1 MKTMIDNELME
12 TKKNFNNVMET
23 LNAALEL
30 SRCNTENISTII
42 GEIKTQHQAIGNLT
56 KSVSD
61 IDTTVKK
68 LNDDFENFKLNEEVT
83 DAQATSIRSSCAK
96 RVCEILGEN
105 ALDRKKYFNTFIKNL
120 YKDARKYGV
129 LGSKITT
136 TKKGNFQR
144 CIDFAESWVPSCG
157 CATLKERADRNATA
171 NREAKKLGY
180 I

>member
-1 MKTMIDNELME
+1 MIDNELMNPTE
-12 TKKNFNNVMET
+12 NFSDVMIT

-30 SRCNTENISTII
+30 SKSNTENISTII
-42 GEIKTQHQAIGNLT
+42 GEIKTQRQVIGNLT
-56 KSVSD
+56 KSVAD
-61 IDTTVKK
+61 IDTAIKQ
-68 LNDDFENFKLNEEVT
+68 LNDDFEIFKLNEEVT
-83 DAQATSIRSSCAK
+83 DAQATSIRSACER

-105 ALDRKKYFNTFIKNL
+105 ALERKKYFNIFIKNL

-129 LGSKITT
+129 LGSKIAT

>member
-1 MKTMIDNELME
+1 MMSNELMNPTE
-12 TKKNFNNVMET
+12 NFSDVMIT

-30 SRCNTENISTII
+30 SKSNTENISTII
-42 GEIKTQHQAIGNLT
+42 GEIKTQRQVIGNLT
-56 KSVSD
+56 KSVAD
-61 IDTTVKK
+61 IDTAIKQ
-68 LNDDFENFKLNEEVT
+68 LNDDFEIFKLNEEVT
-83 DAQATSIRSSCAK
+83 DAQATSIRSACER

-105 ALDRKKYFNTFIKNL
+105 ALERKKYFNIFIKNL

-129 LGSKITT
+129 LGSKIAT

>member
-1 MKTMIDNELME
+1 MMSNELMNPTE
-12 TKKNFNNVMET
+12 NFSDVMIT

-30 SRCNTENISTII
+30 SKSNTENISTII
-42 GEIKTQHQAIGNLT
+42 GEIKTQRQVIGNLT
-56 KSVSD
+56 KSVAD
-61 IDTTVKK
+61 IDTAIKQ
-68 LNDDFENFKLNEEVT
+68 LNDDFEIFKLNEEVT
-83 DAQATSIRSSCAK
+83 DAQATSIRSACER

-105 ALDRKKYFNTFIKNL
+105 ALERKKYFNIFIKNL

-129 LGSKITT
+129 LGSKIAT

-157 CATLKERADRNATA
+157 CVTLKERADRNATA

>member
-1 MKTMIDNELME
+1 MMSNELMNPTE
-12 TKKNFNNVMET
+12 NFSDVMIT

-30 SRCNTENISTII
+30 SKSNTENISTII

-68 LNDDFENFKLNEEVT
+68 LNDDFEIFKLNEEVT
-83 DAQATSIRSSCAK
+83 DAQATSIRSACER

-105 ALDRKKYFNTFIKNL
+105 ALERKKYFNIFIKNL

-129 LGSKITT
+129 LGSKIAT
-136 TKKGNFQR
+136 TKKCNFQR
-144 CIDFAESWVPSCG
+144 CVDFAESWVPSCG
-157 CATLKERADRNATA
+157 CVALKERADRNAEA
-171 NREAKKLGY
+171 NRKAKGLGY
-180 I
+180 L

>member
-1 MKTMIDNELME
+1 MMSNELMNPTE
-12 TKKNFNNVMET
+12 NFSDVMIT

-30 SRCNTENISTII
+30 SKSNTENISTII
-42 GEIKTQHQAIGNLT
+42 GEIKTQRQVIGNLT
-56 KSVSD
+56 KSVAD
-61 IDTTVKK
+61 IDTAIKQ
-68 LNDDFENFKLNEEVT
+68 LNDDFEIFKLNEEVT
-83 DAQATSIRSSCAK
+83 DAQATSIRSACER

-105 ALDRKKYFNTFIKNL
+105 ALERKKYFNIFIKNL

-129 LGSKITT
+129 LGSKIAT

-180 I
+180 V

>member
-1 MKTMIDNELME
+1 MMSNELMNPTE
-12 TKKNFNNVMET
+12 NFSDVMIT

-30 SRCNTENISTII
+30 SKSNTENISTII
-42 GEIKTQHQAIGNLT
+42 GEIKTQRQVIGNLT
-56 KSVSD
+56 KSVAD
-61 IDTTVKK
+61 IDTAIKQ
-68 LNDDFENFKLNEEVT
+68 LNDDFEIFKLNEEVT
-83 DAQATSIRSSCAK
+83 DAQATSIRSACER

-105 ALDRKKYFNTFIKNL
+105 ALERKKYFNIFIKNL

-129 LGSKITT
+129 LGSKIAT

-157 CATLKERADRNATA
+157 CATLTERADRTATA
-171 NREAKKLGY
+171 NREAQKLGY

>member
-1 MKTMIDNELME
+1 MMSNELMNPTE
-12 TKKNFNNVMET
+12 NFSDVMIT

-30 SRCNTENISTII
+30 SKSNTENISTII
-42 GEIKTQHQAIGNLT
+42 GEIKTQRQVIGNLT
-56 KSVSD
+56 KSVVD
-61 IDTTVKK
+61 IDTAIKQ
-68 LNDDFENFKLNEEVT
+68 LNDDFEIFKLNEEVT
-83 DAQATSIRSSCAK
+83 DAQATSIRSACER

-105 ALDRKKYFNTFIKNL
+105 ALERKKYFNIFIKNL

-129 LGSKITT
+129 LGSKIAT

>member
-1 MKTMIDNELME
+1 MIDNELME

-68 LNDDFENFKLNEEVT
+68 
-83 DAQATSIRSSCAK
+83 
-96 RVCEILGEN
+96 
-105 ALDRKKYFNTFIKNL
+105 
-120 YKDARKYGV
+120 
-129 LGSKITT
+129 
-136 TKKGNFQR
+136 
-144 CIDFAESWVPSCG
+144 AE
-157 CATLKERADRNATA
+157 
-171 NREAKKLGY
+171 
-180 I
+180 

>member
-1 MKTMIDNELME
+1 MMSNELMNPTE
-12 TKKNFNNVMET
+12 NFSDVMIT

-30 SRCNTENISTII
+30 SKSNTENISTII
-42 GEIKTQHQAIGNLT
+42 GEIKTQRQVIGNLT
-56 KSVSD
+56 KSVAD
-61 IDTTVKK
+61 IDTAIKQ
-68 LNDDFENFKLNEEVT
+68 LNDDFEIFKLNEEVT
-83 DAQATSIRSSCAK
+83 DAQATSIRSACER

-105 ALDRKKYFNTFIKNL
+105 ALERKKYFNIFIKNL

-129 LGSKITT
+129 LGSKIAT

-157 CATLKERADRNATA
+157 CATLKERADRNATE